1 METEYVI
8 TNPKFETNLTRF
20 KNRINELML
29 INDPSIFEVLEMY
42 EASSFIKKTIDKFLK
57 DNKGRYLSVFHKNIS
72 LFQNNLTD
80 DNLKRFF
87 TMIYDQKQQF
97 SSFLVFFEENDLSK
111 KMSENSFQDIV
122 FDNKIPIQCFLKSEF
137 WIDKYPN
144 AIKDYFLSKDINI
157 KILLQNFMNRG
168 SSLYIPKNITKDEFY
183 QLATSYVENLVEF
196 DNKIIEPDYNFLI
209 FMSKKIQ
216 GLEKYLIVDKN
227 LYKKIIDQVDHLT
240 KKFMSDERTKI
251 FKTKVKIHTDLDEFK
266 KSKNVKGFVD
276 TDFLRKYGDFET
288 ILNEIKYLTGFFNNN
303 GILNLLCFNN
313 IEKGLFD
320 FLLSIESKRYYE
332 ENEVFGLKQVVI
344 LSELDMFGKVL
355 MEEHNILFEDVIEY
369 FFHKYSN
376 DNFNLK
382 WFKLDMTRDSSLKVR
397 TKINF
402 TIEEFIRKQW
412 KFLLDDGYIDP
423 KLFNFSNTPSFR
435 ELGSYLSN
443 KYIYS
448 NSDELDQLLIYLF
461 TDQHV
466 MGVYNEL
473 IEEDNFVNLVSKHEV
488 KYSGFLEYQQKI
500 IDILLKNN
508 LVSIN
513 KDILYFNEDQLIELG
528 IYKHIWM
535 YGVINYYNYPQI
547 LLIEDDK
554 RKYQD
559 KINELLD
566 LKILRSESTLFSIP
580 EMNYLNYLLNNS
592 QYDNSIGLRNKYE
605 HDFITEDESEY
616 QKDYLYSIMVLLFYI
631 VKINE
636 EFHFKFLLDN
646 EDGLMTEVYSLED
659 ILPF

>member
-448 NSDELDQLLIYLF
+448 NSNELDQLLIYLF

>member
-8 TNPKFETNLTRF
+8 TNPKFETDLTQF

-29 INDPSIFEVLEMY
+29 ITDPSIFEVLEMY

-57 DNKGRYLSVFHKNIS
+57 DNKGEYLSVFHKNIS

-80 DNLKRFF
+80 ANLKRFF

-97 SSFLVFFEENDLSK
+97 SSFLVFFEKNDLSK

-122 FDNKIPIQCFLKSEF
+122 FDNEIPIQCFLKSEF
-137 WIDKYPN
+137 GIDKYPN

-157 KILLQNFMNRG
+157 KILLQNFMDRG
-168 SSLYIPKNITKDEFY
+168 STFYIPKNITKDEFY

-196 DNKIIEPDYNFLI
+196 DDKIIEPDYNFLN

-216 GLEKYLIVDKN
+216 GLEEYLIVDKN
-227 LYKKIIDQVDHLT
+227 LYKKILDQVDHLT
-240 KKFMSDERTKI
+240 EKFMFDKRTKI
-251 FKTKVKIHTDLDEFK
+251 CNTKVKIYTDLDEFK
-266 KSKNVKGFVD
+266 KSTNVKGFVD

-288 ILNEIKYLTGFFNNN
+288 ILNEIKYLTGFFTNN
-303 GILNLLCFNN
+303 GILNLLSFNN

-320 FLLSIESKRYYE
+320 FLLFIKSKRYYE
-332 ENEVFGLKQVVI
+332 ENEVFDLKQVVI

-369 FFHKYSN
+369 FFHEYSN

-382 WFKLDMTRDSSLKVR
+382 WFKLDMSRDSSLKVR

-412 KFLLDDGYIDP
+412 KFLLDDGDIDP

-466 MGVYNEL
+466 MGGYNEL
-473 IEEDNFVNLVSKHEV
+473 IEEDNFVNLVSKHKV
-488 KYSGFLEYQQKI
+488 KYSVFLEYQQKI

-513 KDILYFNEDQLIELG
+513 KDILYFNKDQLIELG
-528 IYKHIWM
+528 IYKQIWI
-535 YGVINYYNYPQI
+535 YGVINYYNYPKI

-554 RKYQD
+554 RRYQD

-566 LKILRSESTLFSIP
+566 RKILRSESTLFSIP
-580 EMNYLNYLLNNS
+580 EMNYLNYLLNNR

-605 HDFITEDESEY
+605 HDFIAEDESEY
-616 QKDYLYSIMVLLFYI
+616 KKDYLYSIMVLLFYI
-631 VKINE
+631 IKINE

-646 EDGLMTEVYSLED
+646 REGLITEVYSLED
-659 ILPF
+659 ILPS

>member
-251 FKTKVKIHTDLDEFK
+251 FKTKVKIHTDLDDFK

>member
-8 TNPKFETNLTRF
+8 TNPKFETDLTQF

-29 INDPSIFEVLEMY
+29 ITDPSIFEVLEMY

-57 DNKGRYLSVFHKNIS
+57 DNKGKYLSVFHKNIS

-80 DNLKRFF
+80 ANLKRFF
-87 TMIYDQKQQF
+87 TMIYDQKPQF
-97 SSFLVFFEENDLSK
+97 SSFLVFFEKNDLSK

-122 FDNKIPIQCFLKSEF
+122 FDNEIPIQCFLKSEF

-157 KILLQNFMNRG
+157 KILLQNFMDRG
-168 SSLYIPKNITKDEFY
+168 STFYIPKNITKDEFY

-196 DNKIIEPDYNFLI
+196 DDKIIEPDYNFLN

-216 GLEKYLIVDKN
+216 GLEEYLIVDKN
-227 LYKKIIDQVDHLT
+227 LYKKILDQVDHLT
-240 KKFMSDERTKI
+240 EKFMSDKRTKI
-251 FKTKVKIHTDLDEFK
+251 CNTKVKIYTDLDEFK
-266 KSKNVKGFVD
+266 KSTNVKGFVD

-288 ILNEIKYLTGFFNNN
+288 ILNEIKYLTGFFTNN
-303 GILNLLCFNN
+303 GILNLLSFNN

-320 FLLSIESKRYYE
+320 FLLFIKSKRYYE
-332 ENEVFGLKQVVI
+332 ENEVFDLKQVVI

-369 FFHKYSN
+369 FFHEYSN

-382 WFKLDMTRDSSLKVR
+382 WFKLDMSRDSSLKVR

-466 MGVYNEL
+466 MGGYNEL
-473 IEEDNFVNLVSKHEV
+473 IEEDNFVNLVSKHKV
-488 KYSGFLEYQQKI
+488 KYSVFLEYQQKI

-513 KDILYFNEDQLIELG
+513 KDILYFNKDQLIELG
-528 IYKHIWM
+528 IYKQIWI
-535 YGVINYYNYPQI
+535 YGVINYYNYPKI

-554 RKYQD
+554 RRYQD

-566 LKILRSESTLFSIP
+566 RKILRSESTLFSIP
-580 EMNYLNYLLNNS
+580 EMNYLNYLLNNR

-605 HDFITEDESEY
+605 HDFIAEDESEY
-616 QKDYLYSIMVLLFYI
+616 KKDYLYSIMVLLFYI
-631 VKINE
+631 IKINE

-646 EDGLMTEVYSLED
+646 REGLITEVYSLED
-659 ILPF
+659 ILPS

>member
-8 TNPKFETNLTRF
+8 TNPKFETDLTQF

-57 DNKGRYLSVFHKNIS
+57 DNKGKYLSVFHKNIS
-72 LFQNNLTD
+72 LFQSNLTD

-87 TMIYDQKQQF
+87 TMIHDQKQQF

-157 KILLQNFMNRG
+157 KILLQNFMDRG
-168 SSLYIPKNITKDEFY
+168 STLYIPKNITKDEFY

-216 GLEKYLIVDKN
+216 GLENYLIVDKN
-227 LYKKIIDQVDHLT
+227 LYKKIINQVDHLT
-240 KKFMSDERTKI
+240 EKFMSDKRTKI
-251 FKTKVKIHTDLDEFK
+251 CNTKVKIYTDLDEFK
-266 KSKNVKGFVD
+266 KSTNVKGFVD

-303 GILNLLCFNN
+303 GILNLLWFNN

-320 FLLSIESKRYYE
+320 FLLSIKSKRYYE
-332 ENEVFGLKQVVI
+332 ENEVFDLKQVVI

-355 MEEHNILFEDVIEY
+355 MEEHNILFEDIIEY
-369 FFHKYSN
+369 FFHEYSN
-376 DNFNLK
+376 DNFNLN

-397 TKINF
+397 TRNNF
-402 TIEEFIRKQW
+402 IIEESIRKQW
-412 KFLLDDGYIDP
+412 KLFLDDGYIDP
-423 KLFNFSNTPSFR
+423 KLFNFSNTPSFG

-448 NSDELDQLLIYLF
+448 NSDKLDQLLIDLF

-466 MGVYNEL
+466 MGFYNEL
-473 IEEDNFVNLVSKHEV
+473 IEEDNFVNLVSKHKV

-500 IDILLKNN
+500 IDSLLKNN

-513 KDILYFNEDQLIELG
+513 KDILYFNKDQLIELG
-528 IYKHIWM
+528 IYKQIWI
-535 YGVINYYNYPQI
+535 YGVINYYNYPKI

-554 RKYQD
+554 RRYQD

-566 LKILRSESTLFSIP
+566 RKILRSESTLFSIP
-580 EMNYLNYLLNNS
+580 EMNYLNYLLNNR

-605 HDFITEDESEY
+605 HDFIAEDENEY
-616 QKDYLYSIMVLLFYI
+616 KKDYLYSIMVLLFYI

-646 EDGLMTEVYSLED
+646 REGLTTEVYSLED
-659 ILPF
+659 ILPS